1 MQPDS
6 PLFQPF
12 DLGALRLTSRI
23 VMAPL
28 TRNRAVDGN
37 VPSPLAPTYYE
48 QRASAGLLIT
58 EATQV
63 CPEGQG
69 YPRTPGIHSAE
80 QVAGWKKVTDAV
92 HARGGRIFLQLW
104 HVGRISHSSLQPGGR
119 LPVAPSALRPS
130 GSAVTFSGLLPFE
143 TPRALD
149 TDELPGIVEQY
160 RAGARN
166 ALAAGFDGVEVHG
179 ANGYLLDQFLRDST
193 NRRSDAY
200 GGTLENRARLLFEV
214 LEAVTP
220 VWGATRV
227 GVRISPVSRFNDI
240 LDSDPQVTFDY
251 VAARASALGLAYLHV
266 LEGEPGAD
274 SAQLQP
280 FDYARLRAAFAGP
293 YIANCGYDR
302 SRAMAAVAGG
312 AADLI
317 AFGKDFIS
325 NPDLVERLKRNAPLN
340 PWDADTFYS
349 GEEKGYIDYPPL
361 AAAQAPL

>member
-1 MQPDS
+1 MSHES

-12 DLGALRLTSRI
+12 DLGPIRLTSRI

-28 TRNRAVDGN
+28 TRNRAVVGN
-37 VPSPLAPTYYE
+37 VPSPLAPIYYG

-92 HARGGRIFLQLW
+92 HANGGRIFLQLW
-104 HVGRISHSSLQPGGR
+104 HVGRISHSSLQPGGK
-119 LPVAPSALRPS
+119 LPVAPSAIRPA
-130 GSAVTFSGLLPFE
+130 GRAVTTSGLVPFE

-149 TDELPGIVEQY
+149 ADELPGIVNEY

-166 ALAAGFDGVEVHG
+166 ALEAGFDGVEVHA

-193 NRRSDAY
+193 NRRTDEY
-200 GGTLENRARLLFEV
+200 GGSLENRARLLFEV
-214 LEAVTP
+214 LDAVTS
-220 VWGATRV
+220 VWGPNRV
-227 GVRISPVSRFNDI
+227 GVRVSPVSRFNDI
-240 LDSDPQVTFDY
+240 RDDDPQTTFGY
-251 VAARASALGLAYLHV
+251 VAKRASQLGLAYLHV
-266 LEGEPGAD
+266 LEGEAGAD
-274 SAQLQP
+274 AALLQP
-280 FDYARLRAAFAGP
+280 FDYARLRADFSGR
-293 YIANCGYDR
+293 YMANCGYDR
-302 SRAMAAVAGG
+302 ARAIAAVDSG

-317 AFGKDFIS
+317 AFGKDFVS

-340 PWDADTFYS
+340 AWNADTFYS
-349 GEEKGYIDYPPL
+349 GEEKGYIDYPAL
-361 AAAQAPL
+361 ATA

>member
-12 DLGALRLTSRI
+12 SLGPLRLSSRI

-37 VPSPLAPTYYE
+37 VPSPMAPTYYA
-48 QRASAGLLIT
+48 QRAGAGLQIT

-92 HARGGRIFLQLW
+92 HAAGGHIFLQLW
-104 HVGRISHSSLQPGGR
+104 HVGRISHSSLQPGGQ

-130 GSAVTFSGLLPFE
+130 GSAVTLSGLVPFE
-143 TPRALD
+143 TPRALV

-160 RAGARN
+160 RTGARN

-193 NRRSDAY
+193 NQRADAY

-214 LEAVTP
+214 LDAAIS
-220 VWGATRV
+220 VWGAPRV

-240 LDSDPQVTFDY
+240 RDNDPQATFGY

-293 YIANCGYDR
+293 YMANCGYDR
-302 SRAMAAVAGG
+302 SRALAAVAGG

-340 PWDADTFYS
+340 AWDADTFYS

-361 AAAQAPL
+361 PASWAPL